1 MVCVCDFPHE
11 EFSMK
16 VDVMEFGLI
25 ETVGDYW
32 NFYRLMLC
40 EKRCKYKPSSD
51 SNKQQYKSK
60 LISTSP

>member
-1 MVCVCDFPHE
+1 
-11 EFSMK
+11 MK